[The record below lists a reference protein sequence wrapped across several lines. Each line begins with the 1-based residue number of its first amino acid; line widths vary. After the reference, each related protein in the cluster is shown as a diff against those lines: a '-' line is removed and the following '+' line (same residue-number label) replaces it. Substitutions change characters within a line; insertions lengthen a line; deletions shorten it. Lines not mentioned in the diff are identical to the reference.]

1 MVLEYSDDGYVL
13 EMGNKRYGGRGRDLL
28 ENPDVRRLYLRD

>member
-13 EMGNKRYGGRGRDLL
+13 EMGNNRYEGRDRYLL
-28 ENPDVRRLYLRD
+28 ERPDLRRLYLGG

>member
-13 EMGNKRYGGRGRDLL
+13 EMGNNRYEGRGRDLL
-28 ENPDVRRLYLRD
+28 EKPDLRRLYLGG